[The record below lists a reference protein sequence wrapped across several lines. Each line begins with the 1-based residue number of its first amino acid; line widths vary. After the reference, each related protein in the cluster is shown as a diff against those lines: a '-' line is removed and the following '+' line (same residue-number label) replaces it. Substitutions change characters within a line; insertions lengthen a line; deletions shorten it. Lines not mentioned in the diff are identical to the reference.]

1 MEQVRLCA
9 VLPTENWLASSMNH
23 IQGRMTVWICYC
35 HALEKGCLVAGSPDD
50 NLVDSLAF
58 AIASFAV
65 RELDQNFVPSSKRLS
80 MRIVCFTVMM
90 SGFILYSTYA
100 ATMTSFL
107 SISLKTP
114 SIATLEDVVGSGK
127 TSLLLYLLDKVTLS
141 VRVNVTTYLNWHS
154 FQISPWHS

>member
-1 MEQVRLCA
+1 
-9 VLPTENWLASSMNH
+9 
-23 IQGRMTVWICYC
+23 
-35 HALEKGCLVAGSPDD
+35 
-50 NLVDSLAF
+50 
-58 AIASFAV
+58 
-65 RELDQNFVPSSKRLS
+65 

-141 VRVNVTTYLNWHS
+141 VMVNVMTYLN
-154 FQISPWHS
+154 

>member
-1 MEQVRLCA
+1 
-9 VLPTENWLASSMNH
+9 
-23 IQGRMTVWICYC
+23 
-35 HALEKGCLVAGSPDD
+35 
-50 NLVDSLAF
+50 
-58 AIASFAV
+58 
-65 RELDQNFVPSSKRLS
+65 

-141 VRVNVTTYLNWHS
+141 VRVNVMFT
-154 FQISPWHS
+154 

>member
-1 MEQVRLCA
+1 
-9 VLPTENWLASSMNH
+9 
-23 IQGRMTVWICYC
+23 
-35 HALEKGCLVAGSPDD
+35 
-50 NLVDSLAF
+50 
-58 AIASFAV
+58 
-65 RELDQNFVPSSKRLS
+65 

-141 VRVNVTTYLNWHS
+141 VRVNVTTYLN
-154 FQISPWHS
+154 

>member
-1 MEQVRLCA
+1 
-9 VLPTENWLASSMNH
+9 
-23 IQGRMTVWICYC
+23 
-35 HALEKGCLVAGSPDD
+35 
-50 NLVDSLAF
+50 
-58 AIASFAV
+58 
-65 RELDQNFVPSSKRLS
+65 

-141 VRVNVTTYLNWHS
+141 VRVNVMTYLN
-154 FQISPWHS
+154 

>member
-1 MEQVRLCA
+1 
-9 VLPTENWLASSMNH
+9 
-23 IQGRMTVWICYC
+23 
-35 HALEKGCLVAGSPDD
+35 
-50 NLVDSLAF
+50 
-58 AIASFAV
+58 
-65 RELDQNFVPSSKRLS
+65 

-127 TSLLLYLLDKVTLS
+127 TSLLLYLLDKVTLA
-141 VRVNVTTYLNWHS
+141 VRVNVMTYLN
-154 FQISPWHS
+154 